1 MPLVS
6 TTLKKE
12 KQLIADSCKLIGKIE
27 GRRTTVPQWRD
38 QDDGRKDTFLTI
50 DGFLSS
56 LIELDGDYLC
66 HGIEVIV
73 VVKKEEVMLKG
84 GLDDNAINRAPDCN
98 SLLPAVHIDPGGS
111 GK

>member
-1 MPLVS
+1 M
-6 TTLKKE
+6 
-12 KQLIADSCKLIGKIE
+12 
-27 GRRTTVPQWRD
+27 
-38 QDDGRKDTFLTI
+38 DDGRKDTFLTT

-56 LIELDGDYLC
+56 FIELDGDYLC

-84 GLDDNAINRAPDCN
+84 GLDDNAINRVSDCN